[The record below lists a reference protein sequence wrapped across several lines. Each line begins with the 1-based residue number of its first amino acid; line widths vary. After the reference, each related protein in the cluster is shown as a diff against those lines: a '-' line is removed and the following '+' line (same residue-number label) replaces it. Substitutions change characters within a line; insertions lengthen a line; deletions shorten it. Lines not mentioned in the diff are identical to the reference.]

1 MVCKI
6 FSDNLYNTNEEFD
19 YGGFRELLEAQ
30 SQTQTSVTLFAYRF
44 SDPGV
49 YAFYLSS
56 DVNKRFV
63 RYDVFKGNSCR
74 RMNFLIEL
82 LFRCSTYEFCLLKR
96 SALRTAP
103 SSRQQVVT
111 LFRTVSRSTKTFC
124 KLLIGWSSSFSSS
137 PLSSLSA
144 SSSSLWSV
152 YNYKTPNRGM
162 M

>member
-63 RYDVFKGNSCR
+63 RCDVFTR
-74 RMNFLIEL
+74 IF
-82 LFRCSTYEFCLLKR
+82 
-96 SALRTAP
+96 AH
-103 SSRQQVVT
+103 
-111 LFRTVSRSTKTFC
+111 
-124 KLLIGWSSSFSSS
+124 
-137 PLSSLSA
+137 
-144 SSSSLWSV
+144 
-152 YNYKTPNRGM
+152 
-162 M
+162 